1 MLSSLPFYWS
11 SSLID
16 GHAAMITSV
25 IIHIR
30 IFSEFNDAF
39 RRYAWIVTLFR
50 QFRQLNSPTVNL

>member
-11 SSLID
+11 SSLIY

-50 QFRQLNSPTVNL
+50 QFRQLN